1 VTTPESFAAELE
13 PTVEAVGKKIV
24 TDAIQN
30 LPFPKRLAA
39 KAGSFLLWM
48 VLADL
53 IQAIVEIIIQRWTK
67 RLSGVVMMMKS
78 QNSVSG
84 HYNPAVDE
92 LGDLLSTK
100 PGDFHPAVR
109 EAMGIGGSIGGRI
122 GASNGE

>member
-1 VTTPESFAAELE
+1 VTTPESLAAELE

-24 TDAIQN
+24 TDAIAS

-67 RLSGVVMMMKS
+67 RLSGVVMMMQA
-78 QNSVSG
+78 QNKTSG

-92 LGDLLSTK
+92 LSDLLGTK

-109 EAMGIGGSIGGRI
+109 EAMGIGERH
-122 GASNGE
+122 NGEG